1 MTCSR
6 ATTAVRFASL
16 ILTSVIG
23 CRLTLGSANETINL
37 PKARAFSDNL
47 VRLIIA
53 DKPTVI
59 WQKMEAR
66 FRKEVTEAQIR
77 PLLDQV
83 YAQYG
88 GRPLEAEFKS
98 EASGQKIYPDG
109 VTKPMRKFWYAV
121 RTSTH
126 AKGKY
131 FLFVEV
137 VPDDEVLAC
146 SGFSIVTFP
155 GGVPPELR

>member
-1 MTCSR
+1 MTCSPV
-6 ATTAVRFASL
+6 ATIGCFASL
-16 ILTSVIG
+16 ILATGVG
-23 CRLTLGSANETINL
+23 CRLTLGGVNETIDL
-37 PKARAFSDNL
+37 PKARAFSDNFIQ
-47 VRLIIA
+47 LIIA
-53 DKPTVI
+53 DEAAAI
-59 WQKMEAR
+59 RQKMEAR
-66 FRKEVTEAQIR
+66 FRKEVTEAQTR

-83 YAQYG
+83 YVQYG

-121 RTSTH
+121 RTTTH

-137 VPDDEVLAC
+137 VPDDEGLAC

-155 GGVPPELR
+155 GGPPPEFR